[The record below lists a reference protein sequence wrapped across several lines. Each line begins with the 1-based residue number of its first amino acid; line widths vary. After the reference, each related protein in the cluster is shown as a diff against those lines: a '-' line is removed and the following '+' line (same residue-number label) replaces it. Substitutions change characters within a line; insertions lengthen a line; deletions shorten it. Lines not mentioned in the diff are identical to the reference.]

1 MSDETIDI
9 KCPLCGNSHTYIL
22 DVQRS
27 LYLFGAKGNVK
38 KIRRLF
44 TCPDKNETFESV
56 LEMKEDD
63 RGTITKMTVMG
74 IDKKDKNGQQPY
86 PTPISPHSKALYEAG
101 TSILIDSLETGRE
114 FCKSMIGMST
124 GAIPI
129 YLGILT
135 FMLPEKYN
143 LGFAAGGLIALP
155 AISFL
160 IASLLFV
167 IGYLPVSGE
176 ISLDDVDEIDRERTR
191 IIRHRVRFIW
201 SGFGL
206 FMISTLGAIWVIFV
220 NIGVR

>member
-1 MSDETIDI
+1 MASRSETDQAV
-9 KCPLCGNSHTYIL
+9 K
-22 DVQRS
+22 V
-27 LYLFGAKGNVK
+27 LYSA
-38 KIRRLF
+38 
-44 TCPDKNETFESV
+44 
-56 LEMKEDD
+56 
-63 RGTITKMTVMG
+63 
-74 IDKKDKNGQQPY
+74 
-86 PTPISPHSKALYEAG
+86 PISPHSKALYEAG
-101 TSILIDSLETGRE
+101 KSILTDSLETGRE

-129 YLGILT
+129 YLAILT
-135 FMLPEKYN
+135 FMLPEKYK

-155 AISFL
+155 AIGFL

-191 IIRHRVRFIW
+191 IIRHRIAFIW

-206 FMISTLGAIWVIFV
+206 FMISTLGAIWAIFL